1 VEAGC
6 PEIDRQNDA
15 RASRP
20 ASTSGVT
27 DVVVAS
33 RSHGLRQ
40 RRREAHL
47 ASMRPYYL
55 AFRRTL
61 PGGMI
66 VLVSLE
72 IDMEGEVH
80 GILQVER
87 RLDPARQLFATAPV
101 VASAS
106 GRSKDEVL
114 RRLRTLAENDAELAV
129 QIAAW
134 ERGQGARR
142 A

>member
-1 VEAGC
+1 
-6 PEIDRQNDA
+6 
-15 RASRP
+15 
-20 ASTSGVT
+20 
-27 DVVVAS
+27 
-33 RSHGLRQ
+33 
-40 RRREAHL
+40 
-47 ASMRPYYL
+47 MRPHFL

-61 PGGMI
+61 PGGVI

-72 IDMEGEVH
+72 IDTEGEVH

-101 VASAS
+101 VANAS

-114 RRLRTLAENDAELAV
+114 RQLRALAENDAELAV

-134 ERGQGARR
+134 EREHPGRGRSA
-142 A
+142 

>member
-1 VEAGC
+1 
-6 PEIDRQNDA
+6 
-15 RASRP
+15 
-20 ASTSGVT
+20 
-27 DVVVAS
+27 
-33 RSHGLRQ
+33 
-40 RRREAHL
+40 
-47 ASMRPYYL
+47 
-55 AFRRTL
+55 
-61 PGGMI
+61 MI

-134 ERGQGARR
+134 ERRQAARR

>member
-1 VEAGC
+1 
-6 PEIDRQNDA
+6 
-15 RASRP
+15 
-20 ASTSGVT
+20 
-27 DVVVAS
+27 
-33 RSHGLRQ
+33 
-40 RRREAHL
+40 
-47 ASMRPYYL
+47 MRPHFL

-72 IDMEGEVH
+72 IDTEGEVH

-106 GRSKDEVL
+106 GRSKDDVL
-114 RRLRTLAENDAELAV
+114 RKLRTLAENDAELAV

-134 ERGQGARR
+134 ERHPARGR
-142 A
+142 SA